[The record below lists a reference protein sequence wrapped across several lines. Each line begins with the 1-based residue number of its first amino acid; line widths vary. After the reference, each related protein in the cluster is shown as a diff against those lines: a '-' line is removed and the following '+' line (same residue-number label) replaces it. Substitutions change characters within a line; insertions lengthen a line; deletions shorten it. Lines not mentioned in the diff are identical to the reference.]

1 VYVPTEETT
10 TCIIT
15 KRDRI
20 RLGNVD
26 EHKSLTENFSAVI
39 DLYER
44 SLMTPAQID
53 AANSSEVFEAEH
65 VIELAL
71 EVLHDKVVSCDT
83 CKYSEDYTTEPC
95 DGCLDFS
102 EWEHGVNT

>member
-1 VYVPTEETT
+1 MSDASVEPTPVV
-10 TCIIT
+10 IT
-15 KRDRI
+15 RRDRS

-26 EHKSLTENFSAVI
+26 ITKSLTENFTTVI

-44 SLMTPAQID
+44 TLMTPAQID

-83 CKYSEDYTTEPC
+83 CRYECDWNAAPC
-95 DGCLDFS
+95 DGCIDFS
-102 EWEHGVNT
+102 EWEK